1 VLEKTISQVD
11 PKVIAKTQ
19 HTLYIHTRC
28 HARAMPRA
36 YDMFV
41 CYYGFV
47 EKIKIY
53 IKKNL
58 LQSIMFSKKNYKAK
72 FLID

>member
-28 HARAMPRA
+28 NARAIPQA
-36 YDMFV
+36 YDMFI
-41 CYYGFV
+41 CCCGFV

-53 IKKNL
+53 I
-58 LQSIMFSKKNYKAK
+58 
-72 FLID
+72 